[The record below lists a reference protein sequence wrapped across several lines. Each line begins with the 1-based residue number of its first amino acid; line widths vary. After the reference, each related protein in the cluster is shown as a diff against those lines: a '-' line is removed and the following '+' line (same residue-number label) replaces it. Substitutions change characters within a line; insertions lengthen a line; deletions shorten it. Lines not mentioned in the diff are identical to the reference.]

1 MEGVYSR
8 IRYLE
13 KKEKL
18 GKYERSNRKI
28 WEGILM
34 RYGECK
40 KTRMWERNIQKEKIT
55 RKVHGKK
62 IIWVVKQKVWPRI
75 LGKIREKLEVMEKR

>member
-28 WEGILM
+28 
-34 RYGECK
+34 
-40 KTRMWERNIQKEKIT
+40 
-55 RKVHGKK
+55 
-62 IIWVVKQKVWPRI
+62 
-75 LGKIREKLEVMEKR
+75 